1 MRTTSAAL
9 LWCALASSTTIA
21 IQKHE
26 LENPAKKPLPATEA
40 NVLHRR
46 RDRIIEWERIDCG
59 PGPNQWDPADIEQ
72 IAMGIQ
78 HLSGL
83 AGKPGNGPG
92 PGNCGRVSCSW
103 GASIWWCNDNATPY
117 QLDGW
122 EDIVEG
128 AKRIFEKCTEASSEV
143 LGQAFAKDGWNVIIR
158 HDTC

>member
-1 MRTTSAAL
+1 M
-9 LWCALASSTTIA
+9 A
-21 IQKHE
+21 IRKHE
-26 LENPAKKPLPATEA
+26 LESPAKKPLPATEA

-78 HLSGL
+78 YLSGL

-103 GASIWWCNDNATPY
+103 GASIWWCNDVSISNLPSSLHVTVDRADCTFLLECY
-117 QLDGW
+117 TVSTGRMGGYRGRCQ
-122 EDIVEG
+122 EDFREMYGSQFRG
-128 AKRIFEKCTEASSEV
+128 AWPGFRK
-143 LGQAFAKDGWNVIIR
+143 G
-158 HDTC
+158 